1 MTKTVLVDYD
11 GTLADTRQRKHLIQ
25 GDTPD
30 WRAYSMECAGDRP
43 VRGVIELLDHLTAGY
58 NVIVWSGGLECS
70 RKIRERWLS
79 LAHVRYTELILR
91 PDNDRRDNVA
101 LKLDYLKR
109 LLAQGFKP
117 VLAIDDYPAVLEALS
132 ARGIKGLLVA
142 RDGVSSFRM
151 KRSVGGDEEVGDGN
165 G

>member
-1 MTKTVLVDYD
+1 
-11 GTLADTRQRKHLIQ
+11 
-25 GDTPD
+25 
-30 WRAYSMECAGDRP
+30 MECAGDRP

-151 KRSVGGDEEVGDGN
+151 KRSVGGDERGPRGGEVCNSKGGGGGGSECVVDCCGGEMN
-165 G
+165 ERRVDE